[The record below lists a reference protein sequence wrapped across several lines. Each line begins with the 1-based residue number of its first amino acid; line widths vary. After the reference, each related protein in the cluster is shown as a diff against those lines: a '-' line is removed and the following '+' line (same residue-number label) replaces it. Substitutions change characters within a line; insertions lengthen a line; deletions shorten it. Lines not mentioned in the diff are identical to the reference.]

1 MYYLIIRQFARTLK
15 NLDAILAKAEQSA
28 SERKF
33 DVNNLFNARLAPDML
48 PFAAQIRIACD
59 TAKGAA
65 ALLSGKEP
73 PRHEDNETTFEQL
86 RARIGKCLSFLDT
99 VSEADFAKTK
109 ADAVIKFSTAA
120 GRELHA
126 NDYLIARQ
134 IPNFYFHVSMA
145 YALLRQAGVGV
156 GKQDYLGAL
165 PFIQS

>member
-1 MYYLIIRQFARTLK
+1 MYYLIIRQFAHTLK
-15 NLDAILAKAEQSA
+15 NLDTILAKAEQSA

-109 ADAVIKFSTAA
+109 ADAVIKYSSAA
-120 GRELHA
+120 GKELHA
-126 NDYLIARQ
+126 NDYLIGRQ